1 MWEGQIMDSNEN
13 SKIVL
18 DPHVVNVLKNRIYV
32 MERENHKTKK
42 FKDNEMVDKV
52 RKLIEAEVEKSD
64 Y

>member
-1 MWEGQIMDSNEN
+1 
-13 SKIVL
+13 
-18 DPHVVNVLKNRIYV
+18 LKNRIYV

-52 RKLIEAEVEKSD
+52 RKLIESEVEKSD